1 VAFYPAKDRI
11 GKLNFASM
19 FSPFFLAI
27 SEVPAHHRAVAREK
41 PPCAH
46 FNQKN
51 HAHYNYEN

>member
-1 VAFYPAKDRI
+1 
-11 GKLNFASM
+11 M

-27 SEVPAHHRAVAREK
+27 SEVTAHHRAVAREK
-41 PPCAH
+41 PPCAY